1 MTIPNLAGVI
11 TKADIDTKG
20 TGAFSAAY
28 INWAKV
34 AHLLHEHAPGWD
46 FRLRRAPDDMGGSL
60 LHQAPD
66 GTAFVIGYFNGP
78 DDETLADF
86 PFSCMDNSNNP
97 IQLDKVSARILTDTH
112 RRAMCACAAFSFGL
126 AYELWAKEEVENPHR
141 EEEAPAAKPQTVKK
155 PPTPTQTSK
164 PAATK
169 QPSPEPAAV
178 EPPLASGERDE
189 ILAVLREM
197 FKSNKT
203 AFERFNSE
211 YRAAFSVPETVK
223 TSDHIQTTQHGDFA
237 QQFFASLPI
246 A

>member
-1 MTIPNLAGVI
+1 MTESPLTAALAKFHKAVGTIHKSSKAQYGAFASLADVLSAISAPLSDAGLAVTQTFIPTEGCTLLRTTLRHTSGETVDSDVPLITVNGRNALHDWGGAVTYQRRFSLLAALNLAAGI
-11 TKADIDTKG
+11 EDDDGDSADKAP
-20 TGAFSAAY
+20 A
-28 INWAKV
+28 
-34 AHLLHEHAPGWD
+34 
-46 FRLRRAPDDMGGSL
+46 
-60 LHQAPD
+60 
-66 GTAFVIGYFNGP
+66 
-78 DDETLADF
+78 
-86 PFSCMDNSNNP
+86 
-97 IQLDKVSARILTDTH
+97 
-112 RRAMCACAAFSFGL
+112 
-126 AYELWAKEEVENPHR
+126 
-141 EEEAPAAKPQTVKK
+141 APAAKPQTVKK

-211 YRAAFSVPETVK
+211 YRAAFNVPETVK
-223 TSDHIQTTQHGDFA
+223 TSDHIQTKQHGDFA

>member
-1 MTIPNLAGVI
+1 MTESPLTAALAKFHKAVGTIHKSSKAQYGAFASLADVLSAISAPLSDAGLAVTQTFIPTEGCTLLRTTLRHTSGETVDSDVPLITVNGRNALHDWGGAVTYQRRFSLLAALNLAAGI
-11 TKADIDTKG
+11 EDDDGDSADKAP
-20 TGAFSAAY
+20 A
-28 INWAKV
+28 
-34 AHLLHEHAPGWD
+34 
-46 FRLRRAPDDMGGSL
+46 
-60 LHQAPD
+60 
-66 GTAFVIGYFNGP
+66 
-78 DDETLADF
+78 
-86 PFSCMDNSNNP
+86 
-97 IQLDKVSARILTDTH
+97 
-112 RRAMCACAAFSFGL
+112 
-126 AYELWAKEEVENPHR
+126 
-141 EEEAPAAKPQTVKK
+141 APAAKPQTVKK
-155 PPTPTQTSK
+155 PPAPAQTSK

-211 YRAAFSVPETVK
+211 YRAAFNVPETVK
-223 TSDHIQTTQHGDFA
+223 TSDHIQTKQHGDFA

>member
-1 MTIPNLAGVI
+1 MTETLTKLPAALAKFQAEHHAAGRDGKGNYGTYTTLAG
-11 TKADIDTKG
+11 AL
-20 TGAFSAAY
+20 AA
-28 INWAKV
+28 V
-34 AHLLHEHAPGWD
+34 QH
-46 FRLRRAPDDMGGSL
+46 
-60 LHQAPD
+60 
-66 GTAFVIGYFNGP
+66 
-78 DDETLADF
+78 
-86 PFSCMDNSNNP
+86 
-97 IQLDKVSARILTDTH
+97 
-112 RRAMCACAAFSFGL
+112 ACAFGL
-126 AYELWAKEEVENPHR
+126 SHTQTLQPINDDLMVLRTTLMHESGEAVVSDLPLPIRQEGGRGNPMQALGSALTYAR
-141 EEEAPAAKPQTVKK
+141 RYGLLAIYGIAGDDDDGEGAAPAAPAAKPQTVKK

-211 YRAAFSVPETVK
+211 YRAAFNVPETVK
-223 TSDHIQTTQHGDFA
+223 TSDHIQTKQHGDFA